1 MPKEELVK
9 LLQENI
15 RLIEDIQSI
24 IVILRS
30 SMSSGEKLKSIGATI
45 VALPIEG
52 EGGGRK
58 DESQER

>member
-9 LLQENI
+9 LLLENI
-15 RLIEDIQSI
+15 KLIEAIQSI

-30 SMSSGEKLKSIGATI
+30 SMSSEEKLKSIVATI
-45 VALPIEG
+45 VALPVEG
-52 EGGGRK
+52 EGGGRE

>member
-1 MPKEELVK
+1 MPKEEIVK

-15 RLIEDIQSI
+15 KLIEVIQSI

-30 SMSSGEKLKSIGATI
+30 SMSSEEKLKSIVATI
-45 VALPIEG
+45 VALKIEG
-52 EGGGRK
+52 EGGGCE

>member
-9 LLQENI
+9 LLLENI
-15 RLIEDIQSI
+15 KLIEAIQSI

-30 SMSSGEKLKSIGATI
+30 SMSSEEKLKSIGATI
-45 VALPIEG
+45 VALPVEG
-52 EGGGRK
+52 EGGGRE